1 MPRHPRWDQD
11 VLRTPYQRP
20 SAPPPC
26 GRRCRSTAPC
36 VSRGDIRRLAV
47 FVMPC
52 PSIPSAS
59 SGAAAMTNESN
70 PRRRQQLREAQLR
83 QLPRGYDTAERI
95 LVPRTPPDDNEGTEK
110 PPAPPTEN
118 TNTTVENEPT
128 HAPNA
133 E

>member
-1 MPRHPRWDQD
+1 MPRHPRWHRD

-36 VSRGDIRRLAV
+36 VSRGDVRRLAV

-59 SGAAAMTNESN
+59 SGAAAMPNESN

-83 QLPRGYDTAERI
+83 QLTRGYDTAERTLVQRLI
-95 LVPRTPPDDNEGTEK
+95 LDENEGHKTT
-110 PPAPPTEN
+110 PAAPPQQPDTAGAPIPA
-118 TNTTVENEPT
+118 TTT
-128 HAPNA
+128 
-133 E
+133 